1 MMTNQTDERDDFGD
15 ALAYSANV
23 PLAWK
28 ESESSPIDIFFELN
42 EQCLQTVL
50 NLSEYHVPE
59 NSEEPTAISVIERKV
74 DITLQMVSELLRT
87 TVDMPSIKAIR
98 LGAHEI
104 SWHEPASLPVL
115 NAELD
120 LEIYLHDLY
129 PKPFRVRGQV
139 KTINDQQ
146 CVVGLASQSDDIQ
159 QLLEK
164 FIFLHHRRAIALA
177 KKGE

>member
-1 MMTNQTDERDDFGD
+1 MTNPIDEKDDFGD

-23 PLAWK
+23 PLAWT
-28 ESESSPIDIFFELN
+28 ESKPSPIDVFFEIN
-42 EQCLQTVL
+42 EQCLQTIL
-50 NLSEYHVPE
+50 SLSEYHIPE
-59 NSEEPTAISVIERKV
+59 NTEEPTVISAIERKV
-74 DITLQMVSELLRT
+74 DVTLQMVSELLRRT
-87 TVDMPSIKAIR
+87 IDMPSIKAIR

-104 SWHEPASLPVL
+104 SWHEPAALPAL
-115 NAELD
+115 NAQLD

-139 KTINDQQ
+139 KSIKNQQ
-146 CVVGLASQSDDIQ
+146 CVVGLDAQPDDVQ

-177 KKGE
+177 KKS